1 MSKKQPKKKSQAPE
15 PEIDSIIIGPHGV
28 EIDKEA
34 ALRREPVATGQN
46 AKFTQSQNEAGEVT
60 NKLQF
65 ELTLKDAL
73 LFTLSLW
80 AVDKEKPE
88 GVREAANEAYSYL
101 KEYLLDLVLVNFS
114 AKNVMEGTAQTK
126 FSTAGEEGE
135 DEQKRVKQTERYLN
149 RPVVI
154 YALLHLYGQL
164 EEFIR
169 LENEVYETS
178 GAKEFNEESLLYTP
192 EDIEE
197 IDANW
202 NAWEPDTSYFNSDLP
217 SYPPPTPVNG
227 LPKNKGKGKSP
238 KKAPGREKKAIK
250 TEITTT
256 AKPEPEYFKMGLH
269 GAGQFF
275 GNSKQGSLFSND
287 LLNEYSTNFDT
298 PVNSQIDR
306 MGIDLTDTQ
315 FRVLEGVL
323 KAFSSTDYKGT
334 EPAKTKTE
342 IKNKRYP
349 RAGGLPSI
357 YQNLEEIPRIRL
369 NQRELTRLSGFNDEA
384 QKDKIEVSD
393 AIQFLGLTQFC
404 FYYQRLSIKENKVE
418 VDKNGKPKMEEVIAV
433 DTPLKVKV
441 VIDEETKVFKYY
453 EIEPSAIWL
462 DQIQSYHLLI
472 PHNWREEVRTTLQ
485 AKRLSSY
492 LLTFLLYLR
501 YQFEQKRRS
510 KSGNPYEIRI
520 TWEAVARAIRIP
532 EHIIKTK
539 RKWVNDT
546 LLKAYSDAQTL
557 GYLSTFSREEV
568 DILTLNPDKYYTPK
582 GLPEPPKTGG

>member
-1 MSKKQPKKKSQAPE
+1 MSKRQPKKKSQAPE
-15 PEIDSIIIGPHGV
+15 PEIVSLFIGPPGG
-28 EIDKEA
+28 EINKEA
-34 ALRREPVATGQN
+34 ALRRGPVATGQN
-46 AKFTQSQNEAGEVT
+46 ARFTQGQNEAGEVT

-80 AVDKEKPE
+80 AMDKEKPE
-88 GVREAANEAYSYL
+88 GAREEANEAYSYL

-126 FSTAGEEGE
+126 FSTAGDEGE
-135 DEQKRVKQTERYLN
+135 DEQTRVKQTERYLN

-164 EEFIR
+164 EEFLR
-169 LENEVYETS
+169 LQDEEYEIS
-178 GAKEFNEESLLYTP
+178 GQKAFNEEIYTP
-192 EDIEE
+192 EDI
-197 IDANW
+197 DAW
-202 NAWEPDTSYFNSDLP
+202 VGEPDASDLISDLP
-217 SYPPPTPVNG
+217 SYPTPVNG
-227 LPKNKGKGKSP
+227 LPQNKGKGKAP
-238 KKAPGREKKAIK
+238 KKAPGRDKKPIK

-256 AKPEPEYFKMGLH
+256 VEPEPEYFKMGLH
-269 GAGQFF
+269 GARQFF
-275 GNSKQGSLFSND
+275 GNSQQGSLFSND
-287 LLNEYSTNFDT
+287 LLNEFSTKFDT
-298 PVNSQIDR
+298 PVESQIDR

-334 EPAKTKTE
+334 EPARTKTE

-349 RAGGLPSI
+349 RAGALPSI

-404 FYYQRLSIKENKVE
+404 FYYQRLSIKEKKVE

-510 KSGNPYEIRI
+510 KSGNPHDIRM
-520 TWEAVARAIRIP
+520 TWEAIARAIRIP

-582 GLPEPPKTGG
+582 GLPEPPKAGG